1 MSDTNFNHSPVV
13 AVQAV
18 VAINKQNF
26 TFITFNAGTVKEY
39 TGNNM
44 DYIYTPSLTSN
55 WVSNVEMWELTIRT
69 EPWVHAYKKR
79 ELTLIRSV
87 ILR

>member
-39 TGNNM
+39 TGTW
-44 DYIYTPSLTSN
+44 I
-55 WVSNVEMWELTIRT
+55 IF
-69 EPWVHAYKKR
+69 
-79 ELTLIRSV
+79 
-87 ILR
+87 ILLP